1 MYSLKSCPF
10 CSTKLGTLA
19 IGGRDR
25 IACVTCDFVHWDN
38 PKPVTATLVP
48 LNEGLVL
55 VRRNCEPFID
65 DWCLPGGF
73 IEARESP
80 DEAAVREVFEETG
93 LEVTIKKLLDAFS
106 PGRGINVIILFYLA
120 DTVKGSMC
128 AGDDAS
134 EVGIFKK
141 SELPNNICFDLH
153 RRMIRKFFEG
163 NGSFK

>member
-1 MYSLKSCPF
+1 MIKCCPICSNRLK
-10 CSTKLGTLA
+10 TLA

-25 IACVTCDFVHWDN
+25 IACVTCEFVHWDN
-38 PKPVTATLVP
+38 PKPVTATLIP
-48 LNEGLVL
+48 INGGLVL
-55 VRRNCEPFID
+55 VKRSCEPFVN

-80 DEAAVREVFEETG
+80 EESAAREVREETG
-93 LEVTIKKLLDAFS
+93 LEVDIKRILGAYS

-120 DTVKGSMC
+120 ELIKGDNMR

-134 EVGIFKK
+134 DVAIFKK

-153 RRMIRKFFEG
+153 RKMIRKYFEG
-163 NGSFK
+163 S